1 MAAFVGFCLQ
11 ANGVCFPWAE
21 SLDGTT
27 FADISAA
34 GGPADQWDALP
45 TNAKLQIIGFVGF
58 LEFWSE
64 NAYALKE
71 SGQTHYMRGG
81 KPGFCARRRRRRR
94 APPAQ
99 RGAHVP
105 VPPRSPVVQE
115 GRHPAPGASRR
126 IIRE

>member
-21 SLDGTT
+21 SFDGTT

-64 NAYALKE
+64 NSFALGE

-81 KPGFCARRRRRRR
+81 KPGFCARRRRAAAA
-94 APPAQ
+94 APP
-99 RGAHVP
+99 
-105 VPPRSPVVQE
+105 PRAACVA
-115 GRHPAPGASRR
+115 RF
-126 IIRE
+126 